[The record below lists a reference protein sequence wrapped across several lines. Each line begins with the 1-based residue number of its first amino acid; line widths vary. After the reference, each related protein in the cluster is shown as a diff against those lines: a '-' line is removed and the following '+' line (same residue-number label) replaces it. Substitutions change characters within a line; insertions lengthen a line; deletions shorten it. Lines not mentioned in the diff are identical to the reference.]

1 MNAQGG
7 GQTSSGGSSGASLGA
22 DSGGV
27 MGLGG
32 GGGPGLGLDVL
43 SEENCD
49 SDSMPLR
56 DCEN

>member
-1 MNAQGG
+1 MVADA
-7 GQTSSGGSSGASLGA
+7 GA
-22 DSGGV
+22 V

-32 GGGPGLGLDVL
+32 GGGAGLGLDVL

-49 SDSMPLR
+49 SDTMPIR

>member
-1 MNAQGG
+1 
-7 GQTSSGGSSGASLGA
+7 
-22 DSGGV
+22 

-32 GGGPGLGLDVL
+32 GEGGGGVGLGLDVL